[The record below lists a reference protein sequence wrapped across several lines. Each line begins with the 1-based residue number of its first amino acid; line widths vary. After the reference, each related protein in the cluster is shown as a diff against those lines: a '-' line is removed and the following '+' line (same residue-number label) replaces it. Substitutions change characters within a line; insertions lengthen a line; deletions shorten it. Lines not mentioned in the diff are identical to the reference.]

1 MTKVQY
7 FQYLSDSDRRKVFF
21 KEPFPITKYDVKEKL
36 AYAVGAAL
44 YMPAIRED
52 IGRLI
57 VNQKYKEVSTIVLD
71 LEDAVGDNYLAEAV
85 DQTIVHFAEIE
96 RGLIKGETTLS
107 DLPLIFI
114 RVRSAN
120 QLLEVAEKLGTSI
133 EHLTGFVFPKISSS
147 NVDLYF
153 SALEKASINA
163 STRLFCMPILESPE
177 LMYKETRTSEMQ
189 YLSTLFQ
196 KYESSILNVRIG
208 ATDLCGLYGIR
219 RNAQTPIYD
228 ISIMRD
234 FISDVV
240 NYFGRNFVVSGP
252 VWEYF
257 NSKKESLQHDF
268 SEVNEYNAGLLNE
281 TLLDLSNGL
290 TGKTVIHPSQIK
302 VVQSVN
308 VVTKE
313 EYLDAMSIIENA
325 SGEVG
330 VLKSAS
336 YNKMN
341 EIKPHYKWAMKILTK
356 SDIYGVYH
364 EQYNFL
370 KMLTDTIPFSHSV
383 GNERKPEHF
392 SKQVNHPS

>member
-1 MTKVQY
+1 MKY
-7 FQYLSDSDRRKVFF
+7 FQYLTESEKQKVFF
-21 KEPFPITKYDVKEKL
+21 KEPTPITKYDAKEKL
-36 AYAVGAAL
+36 SYAVGAAL
-44 YMPAIRED
+44 YMPAIRGD
-52 IGRLI
+52 ISELI
-57 VNQKYKEVSTIVLD
+57 VKQKYKEVSTIVLD
-71 LEDAVGDNYLAEAV
+71 LEDAVGDNCLSEAV
-85 DQTIVHFAEIE
+85 DQTMVHFAEIE
-96 RGLIKGETTLS
+96 RAVMSGVITLG

-133 EHLTGFVFPKISSS
+133 AYLTGFVFPKISSS
-147 NVDLYF
+147 NVELYF
-153 SALEKASINA
+153 SALEEASNQA
-163 STRLFCMPILESPE
+163 GARLYSMPILESPE
-177 LMYKETRTSEMQ
+177 LMYKETRFNEFQ
-189 YLSTLFQ
+189 YLSSLFQ

-257 NSKKESLQHDF
+257 NSKKDGVNHAL

-290 TGKTVIHPSQIK
+290 TGKTVIHPSHIK

-313 EYLDAMSIIENA
+313 EYLDALSIIENA

-341 EIKPHYKWAMKILTK
+341 EIKPHYKWAMKIITK

-370 KMLTDTIPFSHSV
+370 KMLTDTIPFSNPV
-383 GNERKPEHF
+383 GDERESERY
-392 SKQVNHPS
+392 SKQASYPG

>member
-1 MTKVQY
+1 MEY
-7 FQYLSDSDRRKVFF
+7 FQYLSASEKQKVFF
-21 KEPFPITKYDVKEKL
+21 KEPSPITKYDAKEKL
-36 AYAVGAAL
+36 SYAVGAAL
-44 YMPAIRED
+44 YMPAIRRD
-52 IGRLI
+52 ISGLI
-57 VNQKYKEVSTIVLD
+57 INQKYKEVSTIVLD
-71 LEDAVGDNYLAEAV
+71 LEDAVGDNRLAEAV
-85 DQTIVHFAEIE
+85 DQTIAHFEEIE
-96 RGLIKGETTLS
+96 RAVMQGVVTIGE
-107 DLPLIFI
+107 LPLIFI

-120 QLLEVAEKLGTSI
+120 QLREVSERLGTSI
-133 EHLTGFVFPKISSS
+133 EYLTGFVFPKISSS
-147 NVDLYF
+147 NAELYF
-153 SALEKASINA
+153 SALEEASNKCGV
-163 STRLFCMPILESPE
+163 RLYSMPILESPE
-177 LMYKETRTSEMQ
+177 LMYKETRFKEFQ
-189 YLSTLFQ
+189 YLSSLFQ

-240 NYFGRNFVVSGP
+240 NYFGRDFIVSGP

-257 NSKKESLQHDF
+257 DSKKDGLNHAL

-290 TGKTVIHPSQIK
+290 TGKTVIHPSHIK

-313 EYLDAMSIIENA
+313 EYHDALSIIENA

-341 EIKPHYKWAMKILTK
+341 EIKPHYKWAMKIITK

-370 KMLTDTIPFSHSV
+370 KMLTDTIPFSNLV
-383 GNERKPEHF
+383 GDERESERY
-392 SKQVNHPS
+392 SKQANYPG